1 VAVAETMYFI
11 VLLYVVSVLICPS
24 STVEAFIGL
33 IQTLPSGT
41 GCLQFTILSSWR
53 DISSGVHFAINMYN

>member
-1 VAVAETMYFI
+1 MAVVATMYFI
-11 VLLYVVSVLICPS
+11 VFLYVVSVLICPS

-41 GCLQFTILSSWR
+41 GCLQFTILSSFR
-53 DISSGVHFAINMYN
+53 NISSGVHFAINMYN